1 MCVFL
6 LQLESCLPRPEILTG
21 YQSLFDGVIINS
33 VCLQIDPEP
42 QNHLVK
48 TVGLEGAALVQA
60 RCRNFCSIV
69 KNLKTLYE
77 EELGQTVLMLPDC
90 SVLGREPETKRGV
103 EQMKLLLTLLLG
115 AAVQCPNKE
124 IFIARIKELEL
135 EIQVAI
141 VELIKC
147 VTDDQKLVLSQ
158 ENFENLRPDIMCQ
171 HIVRLA
177 KERDQY
183 HSNWI
188 LSLNLEGDDQVR
200 EIIDCK

>member
-1 MCVFL
+1 MSF
-6 LQLESCLPRPEILTG
+6 QLESCLPRPEILTG
-21 YQSLFDGVIINS
+21 YQSLLDGVIING

-48 TVGLEGAALVQA
+48 SGGLEGPSLTQA

-69 KNLKTLYE
+69 KNLKALYE

-90 SVLGREPETKRGV
+90 SVLGREPETKVGV

-135 EIQVAI
+135 EVQVAI

-158 ENFENLRPDIMCQ
+158 ENVENLRPDVMCQ

-188 LSLNLEGDDQVR
+188 LSLNLEGDDQVSQR
-200 EIIDCK
+200 EVRY

>member
-1 MCVFL
+1 MSF
-6 LQLESCLPRPEILTG
+6 QLESCLPRPEILTG
-21 YQSLFDGVIINS
+21 YQSLLDGVIINS

-48 TVGLEGAALVQA
+48 SGGLEGPSLTQA

-69 KNLKTLYE
+69 KNLKALYE

-90 SVLGREPETKRGV
+90 SVLGREPETKVGV

-135 EIQVAI
+135 EVQVAI

-158 ENFENLRPDIMCQ
+158 ENVENLRPDVMCQ

-188 LSLNLEGDDQVR
+188 LSLNLEGDDQVSQR
-200 EIIDCK
+200 EVRY